1 MRDNQK
7 KGINKDF
14 IIWKLIAVC
23 GVIMFSIFYY
33 FWKVRM
39 DESLNFDV
47 FEFFKENIFVFYYIV
62 FINILTFLLFGFD
75 KWTAIKK
82 RSRIKIMTL
91 LGFSFIGG
99 SVGGLFAMLLF
110 RHKTKKIYFTL
121 GLPLIMLTQIA
132 VIFLFMNV
140 GR

>member
-1 MRDNQK
+1 M
-7 KGINKDF
+7 IVS
-14 IIWKLIAVC
+14 IVYYLWKE
-23 GVIMFSIFYY
+23 
-33 FWKVRM
+33 KTK
-39 DESLNFDV
+39 ESLNFD
-47 FEFFKENIFVFYYIV
+47 FFTFFKEHIFVFQILG
-62 FINILTFLLFGFD
+62 FINILTFFLFGFD

-121 GLPLIMLTQIA
+121 GLPLIMLTQGA
-132 VIFLFMNV
+132 VICFFMNV